1 MYVCGLCVSRGSEC
15 THACPVLVGRQTATS
30 TMPTAC
36 PAAARGACAAWT
48 CMPAKSSAL
57 HQPPHIYAWTA
68 CKQQCKFKGL
78 QFELLDWYCRVC
90 NAELLHCS
98 APIDVSAHVPPQV
111 KLAVGRASPRTCTA
125 TCTDIDTSGRGWQPY
140 HNKYLCMHRH
150 LDMHLH
156 EFDFEP
162 HSISIAPAAAVH
174 RHVHHRA
181 AELEL

>member
-1 MYVCGLCVSRGSEC
+1 MPGARWPADCYFYYADCLPGRGSRRVRSMDV
-15 THACPVLVGRQTATS
+15 HACQVQRVAPTS
-30 TMPTAC
+30 T
-36 PAAARGACAAWT
+36 
-48 CMPAKSSAL
+48 
-57 HQPPHIYAWTA
+57 YAWTA

-90 NAELLHCS
+90 NAGLLHCS
-98 APIDVSAHVPPQV
+98 APIDVPAHVPPQV

-125 TCTDIDTSGRGWQPY
+125 TCTCTDIDTSGRGWQPY

-174 RHVHHRA
+174 RHHRA